1 MPLARFYTTAVGVFH
16 RRVTSSESREIA
28 ILVRPTGHKE
38 PEIARRVSDLGARRT
53 GEYSVQRR
61 IVRVG
66 VRARLA
72 AGAQKSPRGAQRY
85 PVGVSRQRGGPR
97 ASVGGGSSCGS
108 YWGWDAP

>member
-28 ILVRPTGHKE
+28 LLVRPTGHKE
-38 PEIARRVSDLGARRT
+38 PEIARRVSDVGARRT
-53 GEYSVQRR
+53 GEYSVERR

-72 AGAQKSPRGAQRY
+72 ADAQKPDAEPSRSPA
-85 PVGVSRQRGGPR
+85 VSSEGLKAARRSKG
-97 ASVGGGSSCGS
+97 
-108 YWGWDAP
+108 